1 MLRTLGIIAEY
12 NPFHYGHLYQLKKAR
27 TLTQAECI
35 IVLMSGNVVQRG
47 EFPILDKWHRAE
59 LALKNGA
66 DLVLEL
72 PLNASLQAADFFAGS
87 SVDIMKDL
95 EVDYLAFGS
104 ESAELADLQ
113 AYLDFIELIDA
124 DLQKNIRLL
133 LKEGKAY
140 PAAYQTAVAQQLKQH
155 EYSLSFDPSASN
167 QMLGILY
174 LKALKGS
181 KIQPIVIPRL
191 KETQELEQWIELPH
205 ELQPISILSGSQIRK
220 EVQEGVLKA
229 RNLPIMTWQKLQMHS
244 LIEWQD
250 YYTLLNY
257 AILALGKEGLAKIQG
272 MVEGM
277 ESAIYKQNL
286 KTQSWEE
293 LVDALTSSRWTRS
306 AVQRLLM
313 MVLLHIDQTMWQ
325 SYLTKNKKQKVLRI
339 LAFNQV
345 GRAFLSSFNSE
356 KLKLFSNLSQEI
368 ADNYHLALQV
378 DSILQANPNKKTE
391 EQVIAKHPI
400 YLNEPYL

>member
-1 MLRTLGIIAEY
+1 MMRTLGIIAEY

-27 TLTQAECI
+27 SLTQAECI

-72 PLNASLQAADFFAGS
+72 PLNASLQAADFFAGT
-87 SVDIMKDL
+87 SVNIMKDL
-95 EVDYLAFGS
+95 EVDYLAFGT
-104 ESAELADLQ
+104 ESAELTDLQ
-113 AYLDFIELIDA
+113 AYLNFVESIDA
-124 DLQKNIRLL
+124 NLQKEIRLL

-140 PAAYQTAVAQQLKQH
+140 PAAYQTAVAQQLKKYN
-155 EYSLSFDPSASN
+155 YSLSFDPSAAN
-167 QMLGILY
+167 HMLGILY

-181 KIQPIVIPRL
+181 KVQPIVIPRL
-191 KETQELEQWIELPH
+191 KETQELLEWIELPH
-205 ELQPISILSGSQIRK
+205 QLQPTSILSGSQIRK
-220 EVQEGVLKA
+220 EVQEDILKA
-229 RNLPIMTWQKLQMHS
+229 QDLPIMTWQKLQMHS
-244 LIEWQD
+244 IIEWQD
-250 YYTLLNY
+250 YYPLLNY

-286 KTQSWEE
+286 KTRSWVE

-313 MVLLHIDQTMWQ
+313 MVLLHIDQAMWQ
-325 SYLTKNKKQKVLRI
+325 SYLTKNKVQKIIRI

-345 GRAFLSSFNSE
+345 GRNFLSNFNSE
-356 KLKLFSNLSQEI
+356 KIELFSNLSQEI
-368 ADNYHLALQV
+368 ADNYHLSLQV
-378 DSILQANPNKKTE
+378 DNIFQANPYKNIE
-391 EQVIAKHPI
+391 EQVIARHPI
-400 YLNEPYL
+400 HLNEPYL